1 MYPGATAQTIPV
13 AFNSPNVGDGGTR
26 VSNLTIAIGTVT
38 GNGGGPIGCSA
49 ADFQIAQVNPLA
61 YPFYVPGGASSLS
74 GLIASWLHADDQM
87 LDLPQNQDDCKTA
100 TVTLTFAGTP

>member
-1 MYPGATAQTIPV
+1 M
-13 AFNSPNVGDGGTR
+13 
-26 VSNLTIAIGTVT
+26 SNLTIAIGTVT
-38 GNGGGPIGCSA
+38 GNGGGPIACSS

-61 YPFYVPGGASSLS
+61 YPFFVPGGTSSLS
-74 GLIASWLHADDQM
+74 GLIAPGYMPTITM